1 VSPQLAPDAAVRTPP
16 LAAVRRSLARR
27 RALHI
32 AYKLG
37 RMLPQASPWQWL
49 HAPRSVAVARVL
61 PETMLSPR
69 RLFNAWDLVR
79 AVERDGVPGAIVEC
93 GVWSGGSVGLMAL
106 ASARYGDGT
115 RPVHLFDSFEGL
127 PQPSRHDE
135 EVLEDFRRD
144 HGAMAL
150 DEGSDGS
157 GLHAIG
163 ACRGAGA
170 AEVRRFLERRLGI
183 PAARLHVW
191 EGWFQDTV
199 PGAAAAIGPIAV
211 LRLDGDWYESTRT
224 CLEGLWDA
232 VVPGGYVIIDDYGTF
247 TGCRR
252 AVDEFLA
259 ARGVAPRLI
268 PIDGDGCYLR
278 R

>member
-1 VSPQLAPDAAVRTPP
+1 
-16 LAAVRRSLARR
+16 VRRRLARR
-27 RALHI
+27 RSLHI

-37 RMLPQASPWQWL
+37 RVLPLAAPRQWL
-49 HAPRSVAVARVL
+49 YLPRTVAVARVL

-69 RLFNAWDLVR
+69 RLFNAWDVVR

-106 ASARYGDGT
+106 ASARYGDGI

-127 PQPSRHDE
+127 PQPSPHDQ
-135 EVLEDFRRD
+135 EVLDDFHREHTAVPLD
-144 HGAMAL
+144 HGGDPRAL
-150 DEGSDGS
+150 
-157 GLHAIG
+157 LAIG

-183 PAARLHVW
+183 PRARLRFW
-191 EGWFQDTV
+191 EGWFQETV
-199 PGAAAAIGPIAV
+199 PGAAASIGPIAV

-224 CLEGLWDA
+224 CLEGLYDA

-247 TGCRR
+247 TGCRT
-252 AVDEFLA
+252 ATDEFFA
-259 ARGVAPRLI
+259 ARGLSPRLI
-268 PIDGDGCYLR
+268 PIDGDGSYFR
-278 R
+278 V